1 TSDAYPWPKKEGER
15 IHIGRKWRDYPEIVL
30 GKPEVVNR
38 RIKKTWDAYD
48 SLFYNQW
55 LSVKMQPTRIADRD
69 ALAGLGIYDEVTR
82 LLERSGLGRIT
93 TTHHDLYPDL
103 VCQFF
108 ATLRVFFPTDAEH
121 TGGNGT
127 LTFLIEGVRYR
138 LSIKD
143 ICDIYGFPSERDN
156 VIIPPAFLE
165 MKGFWR
171 LFGAGEFSGNK
182 VSHTDIRHPVLRYI
196 IRLLSNTVL
205 YRNEPGKV
213 RHEELLAL
221 YYLISEDITWQ
232 SYGDLL
238 RDLNWGAVLADRLL
252 EQKNTPFTLTAGT
265 SFRVGSLITPIMR
278 FCGIDLGRYSSIRTP
293 CSMDSRHMVSA
304 TWIGGDQQWLIRDD
318 SRKQFQVLLPLPELT
333 DIRVGTDALYFL
345 PEGRRAVI
353 SRRTTRRVSASRRG
367 SSSASAAAGSSS
379 SARRL
384 APPPQVDMDPV
395 QRWIVTSIQTL
406 WDAFADLSR
415 CGCVRPRSPTP
426 PSARSPTPPP
436 ASFPVLD
443 DDYAE
448 IDAYHAD

>member
-1 TSDAYPWPKKEGER
+1 
-15 IHIGRKWRDYPEIVL
+15 
-30 GKPEVVNR
+30 
-38 RIKKTWDAYD
+38 
-48 SLFYNQW
+48 
-55 LSVKMQPTRIADRD
+55 MQPTRIADRD

-156 VIIPPAFLE
+156 VIIPPAFSE
-165 MKGFWR
+165 MNGFWR
-171 LFGAGEFSGNK
+171 LFGEGEFSGNK

-205 YRNEPGKV
+205 NRNEPGKV
-213 RHEELLAL
+213 RHEELPAL
-221 YYLISEDITWQ
+221 YYLISEDITRL

-252 EQKNTPFTLTAGT
+252 EQKNTLFTLTAGT
-265 SFRVGSLITPIMR
+265 SFRDGSLITPIMR
-278 FCGIDLGRYSSIRTP
+278 FCGIDLERYSSIRTP
-293 CSMDSRHMVSA
+293 CSMDSRHM
-304 TWIGGDQQWLIRDD
+304 
-318 SRKQFQVLLPLPELT
+318 
-333 DIRVGTDALYFL
+333 
-345 PEGRRAVI
+345 GRRAVI
-353 SRRTTRRVSASRRG
+353 SRRTTRRVSASRSG
-367 SSSASAAAGSSS
+367 SSSASAAAGFSS

-384 APPPQVDMDPV
+384 APPPQVDMDSV

-415 CGCVRPRSPTP
+415 CGCVRL
-426 PSARSPTPPP
+426 RSPTPPP
-436 ASFPVLD
+436 SGSPPPD
-443 DDYAE
+443 DDFAE
-448 IDAYHAD
+448 IDAYDA